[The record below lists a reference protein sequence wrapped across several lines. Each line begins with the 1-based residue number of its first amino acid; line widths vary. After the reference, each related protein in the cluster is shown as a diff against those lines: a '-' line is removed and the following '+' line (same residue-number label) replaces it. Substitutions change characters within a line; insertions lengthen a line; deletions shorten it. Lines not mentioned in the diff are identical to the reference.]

1 MARQST
7 WPVSTAPDGTYLRAP
22 RYYGTCDDDA
32 DTTIAGV
39 LQVLTE
45 AEYNAAKTAE
55 HEARRPYPSW
65 IGYLDT
71 MTWAAPVARPADAIM
86 NGGNVRYQW
95 DEATVNWV
103 ATGIKDE
110 RVFLHLWFAKV
121 RLNPALGYSCV
132 RTLSSTQTSPHPYKA
147 WWHQP
152 STSLREVRA
161 IT

>member
-1 MARQST
+1 MYICITEVDAVTKIVCTAEPQRTGPSMPAVKGYKHIWHDSST

-45 AEYNAAKTAE
+45 EEFNAAKVAE

-95 DEATVNWV
+95 DEATVNWIPQV
-103 ATGIKDE
+103 QG
-110 RVFLHLWFAKV
+110 
-121 RLNPALGYSCV
+121 
-132 RTLSSTQTSPHPYKA
+132 
-147 WWHQP
+147 
-152 STSLREVRA
+152 
-161 IT
+161 

>member
-1 MARQST
+1 MYICVTEVDAVTKIVCTVEPQRTGPSMPAIKGLSIIWHDKST
-7 WPVSTAPDGTYLRAP
+7 WPVEVAPDGTYLRAP

-45 AEYNAAKTAE
+45 AEYTTLRTAE
-55 HEARRPYPSW
+55 HEANKPYPSW

-71 MTWAAPVARPADAIM
+71 MTWAAPVARPADAVI

-103 ATGIKDE
+103 AQ
-110 RVFLHLWFAKV
+110 A
-121 RLNPALGYSCV
+121 
-132 RTLSSTQTSPHPYKA
+132 
-147 WWHQP
+147 
-152 STSLREVRA
+152 
-161 IT
+161 